1 MLSLKPIPEDKASED
16 VAQIYSSIKQ
26 TFGLA
31 NVPIVFQYLAV
42 FPKYLSYIWQQ
53 ALANLQ
59 DISFKNQSMEIEKF
73 AQNAIQSV
81 FTPSPLSE
89 IFLEKL
95 EGRAEKQ
102 ELSNFVK
109 NVSRMNA
116 SLYLFSLAIRESLKG
131 RYLGIKQIGEKLEE
145 KEKSTFNDISE
156 GFFAGEKK
164 EDKRNTLIEAH
175 PDKRITVQQKSAI
188 TTSVFAQFFEV
199 MEKEM
204 KELLKK
210 EKYLTRR
217 VELERFALSKLH
229 LMPHPLE
236 SSISTIFTKAYDH
249 PQFPELIYLTSDLFP
264 TQTPF
269 KLMASAVMKESL
281 NYKIKPNS
289 PEGNNKLA
297 ATNYK
302 LQTTNK

>member
-1 MLSLKPIPEDKASED
+1 MLSLKPISEDKANHD
-16 VAQIYSSIKQ
+16 VAQIYGSIKQ
-26 TFGLA
+26 TFELA

-53 ALANLQ
+53 ALTNLR
-59 DISFKNQSMEIEKF
+59 DISFKTQSAEIEKF
-73 AQNAIQSV
+73 AQSAIQSV

-95 EGRAEKQ
+95 DGRAEKH
-102 ELSNFVK
+102 ELANFVK
-109 NVSRMNA
+109 NFSRMNA

-145 KEKSTFNDISE
+145 KEKNTFNDLSE
-156 GFFAGEKK
+156 GFFAGENK
-164 EDKRNTLIEAH
+164 EDKKNTFVEAH
-175 PDKRITVQQKSAI
+175 PDKRITASQKSAI
-188 TTSVFAQFFEV
+188 TTSIFAQFFEV

-204 KELLKK
+204 EGLLKK
-210 EKYLTRR
+210 ENYLTRR

-269 KLMASAVMKESL
+269 KLMAGAVMKESL
-281 NYKIKPNS
+281 SYKIKPNS
-289 PEGNNKLA
+289 PEGTSKLA
-297 ATNYK
+297 LTHY
-302 LQTTNK
+302 

>member
-1 MLSLKPIPEDKASED
+1 MLSLKPITEDKANPE
-16 VAQIYSSIKQ
+16 VAEIYMSIKQ
-26 TFGLA
+26 TFGLV
-31 NVPIVFQYLAV
+31 NVPIIFQYLAV
-42 FPKYLSYIWQQ
+42 FPKYLTYIWHQ
-53 ALANLQ
+53 ALVNLQ
-59 DISFKNQSMEIEKF
+59 DISFKNQSLEIEKF
-73 AQNAIQSV
+73 AQTAIQSV
-81 FTPSPLSE
+81 FIPSPLSE

-95 EGRAEKQ
+95 ESRAEKH
-102 ELSNFVK
+102 ELVNFVK
-109 NVSRMNA
+109 NISRMNA

-145 KEKSTFNDISE
+145 KERTTFNDLSE
-156 GFFAGEKK
+156 GFFAE
-164 EDKRNTLIEAH
+164 ENIPDKRNVALEAH
-175 PDKRITVQQKSAI
+175 SDKRISALPKSAI
-188 TTSVFAQFFEV
+188 TTSIFAQFFEV

-204 KELLKK
+204 EKLLKE

-269 KLMASAVMKESL
+269 KLMAGAVMKESL
-281 NYKIKPNS
+281 KFSNAPSNHNLILSSK
-289 PEGNNKLA
+289 
-297 ATNYK
+297 
-302 LQTTNK
+302 